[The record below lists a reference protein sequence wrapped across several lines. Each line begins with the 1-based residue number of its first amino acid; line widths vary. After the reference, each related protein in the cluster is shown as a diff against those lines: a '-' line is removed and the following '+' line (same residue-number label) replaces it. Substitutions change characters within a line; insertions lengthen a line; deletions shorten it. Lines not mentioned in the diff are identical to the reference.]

1 MDYFKKYFEIQN
13 EIREKITF
21 DELNEFKKWFV
32 LFNLQVILKNYRTF
46 LTLKKTNILKD
57 FDLYIPL
64 LQECEELLD
73 QQPDFSRL
81 VPMIVRLYEYY
92 LNENKKEDTIKN
104 YLERIKFLQG
114 FYPEI
119 LRKINPNEI
128 EIKDLNL
135 NEIIEVLLSNHF
147 GNLAAEEIL
156 DFVKEVNEKY
166 KENKKNN
173 LLNANKIF
181 IKKGKD
187 ENFSKEELE
196 EIFSWLGLKSSFLDK
211 LPITYKVF
219 NIKEEK
225 IEEIINCINLA
236 IIYSLLIKIEKFV
249 KNNTKKNK
257 VLDVSKLKS
266 IEELKELLWN
276 ENKKNEE
283 EKKNKGEGNEKN
295 NKEEKL
301 DLMAVI
307 KCLNSIL
314 EGFGLDDE
322 KNNLNKFLC
331 GENNENQDILEY
343 KIKININKQGKL
355 LENIKNNLDTLSITI
370 DEKKKEI
377 AKTKGKKIIEV
388 FTKYLK
394 QCKHIMPVKDQASI
408 NYLESDIVS
417 KFLEFHSLLIKW
429 ENKDDIIA
437 GKDLLN
443 FFEALK
449 KFKDFLLE
457 KKNNKIN
464 KKKKKDELGEINEG
478 DILNFN

>member
-1 MDYFKKYFEIQN
+1 M
-13 EIREKITF
+13 
-21 DELNEFKKWFV
+21 
-32 LFNLQVILKNYRTF
+32 
-46 LTLKKTNILKD
+46 
-57 FDLYIPL
+57 
-64 LQECEELLD
+64 
-73 QQPDFSRL
+73 
-81 VPMIVRLYEYY
+81 
-92 LNENKKEDTIKN
+92 
-104 YLERIKFLQG
+104 
-114 FYPEI
+114 
-119 LRKINPNEI
+119 
-128 EIKDLNL
+128 
-135 NEIIEVLLSNHF
+135 LSNHF

-181 IKKGKD
+181 IEKGKD
-187 ENFSKEELE
+187 GNFSKEELE
-196 EIFSWLGLKSSFLDK
+196 EIFSLLGIKSSFLDK

-236 IIYSLLIKIEKFV
+236 IINSLLIKIEKFV

-307 KCLNSIL
+307 KCLNNIL

-377 AKTKGKKIIEV
+377 AKTKEKKIIEV

-394 QCKHIMPVKDQASI
+394 QCKRIMPVKDQASI

-417 KFLEFHSLLIKW
+417 KFLEFHSLLIEW
-429 ENKDDIIA
+429 GNNDLIN

-443 FFEALK
+443 FFDTLK
-449 KFKDFLLE
+449 NFKDFLLE

-478 DILNFN
+478 DILNFEKNEDENILNFEKNEDENILNFEKNKNFKDIQKTFFNIVNIIKNATKNKLKISWKKCLNHYKK